1 MKKVQILLML
11 ILLGCKQNISPKLN
25 WVEENIL
32 ENDGG
37 KLVAYH
43 AGIEKSKY
51 LVLMEAGLGD
61 DHTVWFNNNIA
72 DFCAEKYE
80 TVIYDRAGYGKSAL
94 AETNRSI
101 PVLSYDLGK
110 VIEKY
115 SKGRKVILIGHSLG
129 GLIIRDYAIKNP
141 QKVAGM
147 LFVDPSHEKYNEP
160 TKEQVKQIVE
170 VFSKNFGANHGA
182 TSEATYL
189 ESDFEYM
196 FTLGPLPNVP
206 VVVLTSM
213 KEDAANKEADKAN
226 HKTRQDW
233 YDAHETLKTGITDFT
248 HVKTLKAGHYI
259 MKEDPEFFKS
269 NFNVLINKIPV
280 E

>member
-1 MKKVQILLML
+1 MKKLFFLFV
-11 ILLGCKQNISPKLN
+11 ILLGCKQNISPKQN

-32 ENDGG
+32 ENDTG
-37 KLVAYH
+37 KLMAYH
-43 AGIEKSKY
+43 AGIENSKY
-51 LVLMEAGLGD
+51 LVVMEAGLGD

-80 TVIYDRAGYGKSAL
+80 TVIYDRAGYGKSTI

-101 PVLSYDLGK
+101 AVLSDDLGK

-129 GLIIRDYAIKNP
+129 GLIIRDFTIKNP

-182 TSEATYL
+182 TNEATYL

-213 KEDAANKEADKAN
+213 KEDAGNKEADQAN

-233 YDAHETLKTGITDFT
+233 YDAHENLKTGITDFT

-259 MKEDPEFFKS
+259 MIEDPEFFKD
-269 NFNVLINKIPV
+269 NFKVLTGKIHQ
-280 E
+280 